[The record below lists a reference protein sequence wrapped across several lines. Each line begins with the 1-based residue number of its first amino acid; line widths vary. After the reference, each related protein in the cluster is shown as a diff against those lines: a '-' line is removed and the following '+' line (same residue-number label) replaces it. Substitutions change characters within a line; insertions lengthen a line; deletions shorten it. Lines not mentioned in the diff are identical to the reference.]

1 MVAFLP
7 CEFRSPCQGVSVPLQ
22 LILQRMLKLVTFSGL
37 LVLFPLLAIA
47 QADHKISLAS
57 VPYSE
62 NHRQL
67 IQELARGFETPEEE
81 KVVAATPE
89 VWRTWRTVENYTFG
103 KDRGSLPMIAD
114 LDALHPYF
122 KDKINTLIAICKSK
136 GIQLAIVE
144 TYRTH
149 SKQNEFKAMGK
160 KYTRSAGGHSK
171 HQYGLAI
178 DVVPVI
184 DSVAQWDN
192 AKLWRKVGAIGE
204 QLGLRWGGRWK
215 NPYDPGHFE
224 WTGGLSSYHLSAG
237 LKPRV
242 PKLEKYACVDEELN
256 QLSEYWKA
264 WETEQSAIARKQIV
278 SSKMNESLSYD

>member
-1 MVAFLP
+1 
-7 CEFRSPCQGVSVPLQ
+7 
-22 LILQRMLKLVTFSGL
+22 MLKLVSFSSL
-37 LVLFPLLAIA
+37 LVFTSLISAA
-47 QADHKISLAS
+47 QDGLKTSLQS
-57 VPYSE
+57 IPYSE

-67 IQELARGFETPEEE
+67 IQELTLGFHAPVAE
-81 KVVAATPE
+81 KISEVTPE
-89 VWRTWRTVENYTFG
+89 VWRTWQTVENYTFG

-122 KDKINTLIAICKSK
+122 KDKINTLISICKSK
-136 GIQLAIVE
+136 GIELAIVE
-144 TYRTH
+144 TYRTR

-171 HQYGLAI
+171 HQYGLAV

-192 AKLWRKVGAIGE
+192 VKLWRKVGAIGE

-242 PKLEKYACVDEELN
+242 PKLEKYDCIEEDLN
-256 QLSEYWKA
+256 QLVEYWKA
-264 WETEQSAIARKQIV
+264 WETEQSAIARKQFV